1 MAEEYKSINI
11 TGGAA
16 KDYTGTAGKRTRA
29 TKKNMK
35 GGSSSSPLLSGMENT
50 KSIAINAAPTQVA
63 QVAPTQVT
71 PIIRPVLSPSLP
83 QQPQPQQQSQSQPQQ
98 QQQSQQQGG
107 STPIKVELK
116 KKHDTKKVQLHPKKI
131 EAPKVPFVK
140 KHQTHKVRKVSLGIS
155 SLHKRMTRAKK
166 MHKKVKEMPLD
177 KLKEHLV
184 SKKLIKSTSKAP
196 ESVLRQIAADS
207 QIVASKAL

>member
-1 MAEEYKSINI
+1 MGEEYKSINI

-16 KDYTGTAGKRTRA
+16 NGYTGIAGKRTRA

-35 GGSSSSPLLSGMENT
+35 GGSSSPLLSGIENM

-63 QVAPTQVT
+63 QVTQVT
-71 PIIRPVLSPSLP
+71 PTPLVTPAIRPVLS
-83 QQPQPQQQSQSQPQQ
+83 QPLL
-98 QQQSQQQGG
+98 QQQGG
-107 STPIKVELK
+107 SKPIKVELK
-116 KKHDTKKVQLHPKKI
+116 KKHNTKKVQLHPKKI

-140 KHQTHKVRKVSLGIS
+140 KHPTHKVRKVSLGIS

-207 QIVASKAL
+207 QIVASKSL

>member
-1 MAEEYKSINI
+1 
-11 TGGAA
+11 
-16 KDYTGTAGKRTRA
+16 
-29 TKKNMK
+29 
-35 GGSSSSPLLSGMENT
+35 MENT
-50 KSIAINAAPTQVA
+50 KSIAIGGAPINQVA
-63 QVAPTQVT
+63 STPISLVT
-71 PIIRPVLSPSLP
+71 PTIRPVLHQPLQQQP
-83 QQPQPQQQSQSQPQQ
+83 QQPQQL
-98 QQQSQQQGG
+98 QQGG
-107 STPIKVELK
+107 SKPIKVELK

-140 KHQTHKVRKVSLGIS
+140 KHHTHKVRKVSLGVS

-207 QIVASKAL
+207 QIVASKSL

>member
-1 MAEEYKSINI
+1 MAEEYKRINI

-16 KDYTGTAGKRTRA
+16 KDYTGTTGKRTRS

-35 GGSSSSPLLSGMENT
+35 GGSQPSSQPSSQPLPGMENT
-50 KSIAINAAPTQVA
+50 KSIAIGGAPINQVA
-63 QVAPTQVT
+63 STPISLVT
-71 PIIRPVLSPSLP
+71 PTIRPVLHQPLP
-83 QQPQPQQQSQSQPQQ
+83 PQQQQQPQQQPQQ
-98 QQQSQQQGG
+98 QQGG
-107 STPIKVELK
+107 SKPIKVELK

-140 KHQTHKVRKVSLGIS
+140 KHHTHKVRKVSLGIS

-166 MHKKVKEMPLD
+166 MHKKVKDMPLD
-177 KLKEHLV
+177 KLKEYLV